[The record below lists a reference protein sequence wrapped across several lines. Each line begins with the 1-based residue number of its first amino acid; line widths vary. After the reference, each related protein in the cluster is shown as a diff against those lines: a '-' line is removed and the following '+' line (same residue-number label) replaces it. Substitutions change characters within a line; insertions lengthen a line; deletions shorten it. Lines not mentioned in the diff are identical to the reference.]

1 MATIGR
7 TPRPLTTLI
16 NMTTVMTM
24 PTVPKAVLKAR
35 LLEYLRAVEE
45 SGEPI
50 IVTSYGT
57 PVARITRI
65 SPGERV
71 DELFSD
77 VRGALAFRGSHN
89 SPTADE
95 WGAA

>member
-1 MATIGR
+1 M
-7 TPRPLTTLI
+7 TTL
-16 NMTTVMTM
+16 MTM
-24 PTVPKAVLKAR
+24 PTVSKAVLKAR

-65 SPGERV
+65 GAGETV
-71 DELFSD
+71 DELFAD
-77 VRGALAFRGSHN
+77 ARGALRFVGDPDA
-89 SPTADE
+89 PTTEE
-95 WGAA
+95 WRDA

>member
-1 MATIGR
+1 MTI
-7 TPRPLTTLI
+7 L
-16 NMTTVMTM
+16 MTM

-57 PVARITRI
+57 VSYTH
-65 SPGERV
+65 
-71 DELFSD
+71 LT
-77 VRGALAFRGSHN
+77 L
-89 SPTADE
+89 PTN
-95 WGAA
+95 